1 MPDLSR
7 YGLPR
12 NNSFENT
19 RGPHTSREIVSRRH
33 DHRLLQLPQRPGRR
47 VIQGRTKQAA
57 RGGPKGPSFSRY
69 ESLFS
74 QVRHAP
80 RLYSEKQRNCAL
92 AALRLPID
100 VLVELCALLEEYAP
114 SWYSR
119 EQHERAIGTLQALG
133 LLEEEATPK
142 EVK

>member
-1 MPDLSR
+1 MPGLSR

-19 RGPHTSREIVSRRH
+19 RGPHTSREIVPRRH
-33 DHRLLQLPQRPGRR
+33 GHWLLQLPQRPGRR
-47 VIQGRTKQAA
+47 VI
-57 RGGPKGPSFSRY
+57 RGNKAKGKRVGPKGPPFPRY

-80 RLYSEKQRNCAL
+80 RWYSEKERNCAL

-100 VLVELCALLEEYAP
+100 VLVELCALLEEYA
-114 SWYSR
+114 YSR
-119 EQHERAIGTLQALG
+119 EQHERRAIGTLQALG

>member
-1 MPDLSR
+1 M
-7 YGLPR
+7 
-12 NNSFENT
+12 
-19 RGPHTSREIVSRRH
+19 
-33 DHRLLQLPQRPGRR
+33 
-47 VIQGRTKQAA
+47 
-57 RGGPKGPSFSRY
+57 GPKGPPFPRY

-80 RLYSEKQRNCAL
+80 GWYSEKQRNRAL

-100 VLVELCALLEEYAP
+100 VLVELCALLEEYA
-114 SWYSR
+114 YSR
-119 EQHERAIGTLQALG
+119 EQHERAIGTKALG

>member
-1 MPDLSR
+1 MGDTKHNEAK
-7 YGLPR
+7 GK
-12 NNSFENT
+12 
-19 RGPHTSREIVSRRH
+19 
-33 DHRLLQLPQRPGRR
+33 R
-47 VIQGRTKQAA
+47 V
-57 RGGPKGPSFSRY
+57 GPKGPPFPRY

-80 RLYSEKQRNCAL
+80 RWYSEKQRNRAL

>member
-1 MPDLSR
+1 MI
-7 YGLPR
+7 
-12 NNSFENT
+12 
-19 RGPHTSREIVSRRH
+19 RGNKAK
-33 DHRLLQLPQRPGRR
+33 GKR
-47 VIQGRTKQAA
+47 V
-57 RGGPKGPSFSRY
+57 GPKGPPFPRY

-80 RLYSEKQRNCAL
+80 RWYSEKERNCAL

-100 VLVELCALLEEYAP
+100 VLVELCALLEEYA
-114 SWYSR
+114 YSR
-119 EQHERAIGTLQALG
+119 EQHERRAIGTLQALG